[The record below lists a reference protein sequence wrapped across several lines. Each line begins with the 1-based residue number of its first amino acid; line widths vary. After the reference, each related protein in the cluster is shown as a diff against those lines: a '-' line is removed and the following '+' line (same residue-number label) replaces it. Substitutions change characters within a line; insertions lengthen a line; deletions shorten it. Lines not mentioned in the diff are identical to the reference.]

1 MCAQPVSF
9 DETLQIAMVIDVC
22 MIAEEKRTEKW
33 SKVVQEVGTKA
44 LRKQDDGRYAEIR
57 ELKSE
62 IQQLK
67 QLLHTQTQ

>member
-1 MCAQPVSF
+1 
-9 DETLQIAMVIDVC
+9 